1 MSQKDRE
8 TDITESIKAGGGTS
22 RVSCSFENGRCKQ
35 GKRLNVSLK
44 LRCFGIDLKTRQDDS
59 PEKWPS
65 NHFQFL
71 ANLKVEKICP
81 KRVPNATLPF
91 LRI

>member
-35 GKRLNVSLK
+35 GKRLNV
-44 LRCFGIDLKTRQDDS
+44 
-59 PEKWPS
+59 
-65 NHFQFL
+65 FL
-71 ANLKVEKICP
+71 
-81 KRVPNATLPF
+81 
-91 LRI
+91 